1 MTIKSPRLQALTVAD
16 CHCPRC
22 RKYHIA
28 AFASYLSVPKGEV
41 TVEGDA
47 LATYQDECDELGS
60 VQRLTCCICATKM
73 GTKQADSYHVCMGSL
88 DDSTIPDDCSR
99 QWQTSRQG
107 WQLDSKPQWPSAR
120 PLNKHN
126 MAPLEVTGGCSCG
139 SCTYKVKY
147 QSPSELQH
155 CYCKLCRQLSGAAF
169 QTWIPV
175 HKDDF
180 TWTSAEPELVRTTE
194 HGQRH
199 ICSSCAGVLT
209 IVYDEEPDTVWPAAG
224 SIDNASLPQDLNAYL
239 GRVFHI
245 CCIWKQDW
253 YNLPDDGLRQV
264 DYYDIFIDW
273 NARVLKNKSMYN
285 FRVYSHCLGGSRDV
299 KPPTPDIFDCT
310 FNSLLASDLIL
321 KNDAENNNVDAD
333 SPNPKEQTSQIF
345 HSAYVI

>member
-1 MTIKSPRLQALTVAD
+1 MLLHHSLAVKLHSALLLFIFVHLLQSVALSSSSSPTPLRMSKHTELTAKCACGETRITIKSPRLQALTVAD

-22 RKYHIA
+22 RKHHIA
-28 AFASYLSVPKGEV
+28 AFASYLSVPKEEV
-41 TVEGDA
+41 AVEGDA

-60 VQRLTCCICATKM
+60 VQRLTCRICATKM

-88 DDSTIPDDCSR
+88 DDSTIPDDCSK

-126 MAPLEVTGGCSCG
+126 MAPLEVTGGCACG

-180 TWTSAEPELVRTTE
+180 TWTSVEPELVRTTE

-199 ICSSCAGVLT
+199 ICGTCAGVLT
-209 IVYDEEPDTVWPAAG
+209 IVYDEQPDTVWPAAG
-224 SIDNASLPQDLNAYL
+224 GIDSASLPQNLNAYL
-239 GRVFHI
+239 GQVFHI

-253 YNLPDDGLRQV
+253 YKLPEDGLKRV
-264 DYYDIFIDW
+264 DYYDIYKDW
-273 NARVLKNKSMYN
+273 NAKVFWSKSLWN
-285 FRVYSHCLGGSRDV
+285 LRVYS
-299 KPPTPDIFDCT
+299 
-310 FNSLLASDLIL
+310 
-321 KNDAENNNVDAD
+321 
-333 SPNPKEQTSQIF
+333 
-345 HSAYVI
+345 